1 MQSSI
6 DLAFLKFEDSVVYL
20 LKYQVAHLQFCNSL
34 DRCLSFM
41 FQFYCTILA
50 IVKLLLKIMKEYLLK
65 QPKATCV
72 LFSIACKINLGLV
85 KNNGNPGGRGGSLAL
100 EIRVGGG
107 VTVIQ
112 KIRVGGGVKKPCHPS
127 GGCGFFLEQPIISKI
142 LEG

>member
-1 MQSSI
+1 
-6 DLAFLKFEDSVVYL
+6 
-20 LKYQVAHLQFCNSL
+20 
-34 DRCLSFM
+34 
-41 FQFYCTILA
+41 
-50 IVKLLLKIMKEYLLK
+50 MKEYLLK

-112 KIRVGGGVKKPCHPS
+112 EIRVGGG
-127 GGCGFFLEQPIISKI
+127 GSKNLAI
-142 LEG
+142 RRGV